1 MHGETSLQNCEEL
14 HGAFKPGDYVKVIAG
29 HNIGHY
35 TSVLGEGY
43 GNEIEINYFEQK
55 RNRWQLK
62 DHAKDS
68 REIHELEHANCVVDD
83 IGHFH
88 FLDIPKYMFLVVS
101 FFLFFI
107 RNNILHL
114 STSSFLLLFLVLFL
128 KMSVDVPQNAST
140 LEMHS

>member
-29 HNIGHY
+29 HNIGY
-35 TSVLGEGY
+35 YASVLGEGY

-68 REIHELEHANCVVDD
+68 REIHELEHALLTILATFIFSIKIEIYICIV
-83 IGHFH
+83 F
-88 FLDIPKYMFLVVS
+88 
-101 FFLFFI
+101 FFI
-107 RNNILHL
+107 FH
-114 STSSFLLLFLVLFL
+114 
-128 KMSVDVPQNAST
+128 KK
-140 LEMHS
+140 